1 MAITQYWDDNAGL
14 HQVYGVDQATTENGG
29 EYRNYGNERSIEIK
43 IDLTSLNQN
52 EVVQMDNVFFP
63 VGMKITEIEVFV
75 ETAAAT
81 GVAIDLGFIR
91 TDRTTEIDYD
101 GLLAA
106 FPTATMTVGNKVVLR
121 KGGTNAGAM
130 VGSGV
135 ATTNVGLIT
144 CSATTATAFTA
155 GLIKVTIRYE
165 RP

>member
-1 MAITQYWDDNAGL
+1 MAYTDIGGL
-14 HQVYGVDQATTENGG
+14 YQEWGLEQTVTHKGG
-29 EYRNYGNERSIEIK
+29 EYRNNGLEREIEVR
-43 IDLTSLNQN
+43 IDLTTLTEAETVLDGNI
-52 EVVQMDNVFFP
+52 FFP
-63 VGMKITEIEVFV
+63 VGMKITEIEILV

-106 FPTATMTVGNKVVLR
+106 FVTATMTVGNKVVLR
-121 KGGTNAGAM
+121 KGGTQAGAM

-135 ATTNVGLIT
+135 ATTNVGHLT
-144 CSATTATAFTA
+144 CSRTTATAFTA
-155 GLIKVTIRYE
+155 GVIKVTIRYE

>member
-1 MAITQYWDDNAGL
+1 MVYFDIGGL
-14 HQVYGVDQATTENGG
+14 RQEWGLEQTVTHKGG
-29 EYRNYGNERSIEIK
+29 EYRNNGLEREIELR
-43 IDLTSLNQN
+43 IDLTTLNQT
-52 EVVQMDNVFFP
+52 EAIMDPNIFFP
-63 VGMKITEIEVFV
+63 VGVKITEIEVFV

-81 GVAIDLGFIR
+81 GVAIDLGFAR
-91 TDRTTEIDYD
+91 TTDGTTEIDYD

-121 KGGTNAGAM
+121 KGGTNVGAM

-135 ATTNVGLIT
+135 ATTNVGYIT

-155 GLIKVTIRYE
+155 GVIKVTIRYE

>member
-1 MAITQYWDDNAGL
+1 MPTYSDIGGLYQVSGIDSAATQ
-14 HQVYGVDQATTENGG
+14 NGG
-29 EYRNYGNERSIEIK
+29 EYRNNGKEREIEVTINLST
-43 IDLTSLNQN
+43 LTETETVLF
-52 EVVQMDNVFFP
+52 DNVFMP
-63 VGMKITEIEVFV
+63 AGMKITEVEVFV

-81 GVAIDLGFIR
+81 GVAIDVGFVR

-106 FPTATMTVGNKVVLR
+106 FPLATMTIGNKVVLR

-135 ATTNVGLIT
+135 ATANVGYIT
-144 CSATTATAFTA
+144 ASRTTATAFTA
-155 GLIKVTIRYE
+155 GQIKLTVRYE

>member
-1 MAITQYWDDNAGL
+1 MAITQSWMDNAGL
-14 HQVYGVDQATTENGG
+14 FQVYGVDQATTENGG
-29 EYRNYGNERSIEIK
+29 EYTTSGKEREIEIK
-43 IDLTSLNQN
+43 IDLTTLNQT
-52 EVVQMDNVFFP
+52 EAVQYENIFMP
-63 VGMKITEIEVFV
+63 VGVKITEIEIFV

-106 FPTATMTVGNKVVLR
+106 FVTATMTVGNKVVLR
-121 KGGTNAGAM
+121 KGGTQAGAM

-135 ATTNVGLIT
+135 ATTNVGMIT
-144 CSATTATAFTA
+144 CSATTSTAFTA
-155 GLIKVTIRYE
+155 GVIKVTIRYE